1 MYAEQQEFISSLKT
15 MTPENIIQYAYELV
29 IREDILLSL
38 EENDLDAKQCKA
50 LLREKKPLDKLFIAW
65 EKHEGDHMNEIR
77 DCIENKA
84 DELVKLARV
93 RQTGTADRMAYY
105 SQSAINRARKMDL
118 LTYLQ
123 TYEPDELVKISG
135 NTYTTKTHD
144 SLKISNGMW
153 MWWSRGIGGRSAVDY
168 LMRVR
173 DMTFIEAVSQIAN
186 DESALRK
193 QYEKPKP
200 RTERNLILPTKAENN
215 DIAIEY
221 LKQRGINEKVISY
234 FIENDMLYQS
244 VPMNNIVF
252 VGYDE
257 NNIPK
262 YAGMRGTE
270 KYRYIGDAY
279 GSDKTF
285 PFRLVNKENTNI
297 HIFEG
302 AIDLLSYATLLYE
315 QGSDFKSQN
324 LVSLSGV
331 YKPTKNMN
339 NAQIPLALRTVL
351 KDNLQL
357 KTVYLH
363 LDNDSVGRKAA
374 EVISNL
380 LKDKYTVK
388 KHFVPVGK
396 DVNDYLCYSKNLPY
410 RTFEKEVACR

>member
-1 MYAEQQEFISSLKT
+1 
-15 MTPENIIQYAYELV
+15 
-29 IREDILLSL
+29 
-38 EENDLDAKQCKA
+38 
-50 LLREKKPLDKLFIAW
+50 
-65 EKHEGDHMNEIR
+65 
-77 DCIENKA
+77 
-84 DELVKLARV
+84 
-93 RQTGTADRMAYY
+93 MAYY
-105 SQSAINRARKMDL
+105 SQSAINRAKEMDL

-123 TYEPDELVKISG
+123 TFEPSELVRISS

-173 DMTFIEAVSQIAN
+173 KMTFIEAISQIAN
-186 DESALRK
+186 DESALKK
-193 QYEKPKP
+193 QYEKPKL
-200 RTERNLILPTKAENN
+200 RKERHLILPTKAENN

-221 LKQRGINEKVISY
+221 LQRRGISKDVILY
-234 FIENDMLYQS
+234 FIEQGMLYQS

-257 NNIPK
+257 NKKPK
-262 YAGMRGTE
+262 YAGMRGIE

-279 GSDKTF
+279 GSDKTY
-285 PFRLVNKENTNI
+285 PFRLINKHNTNI

-315 QGSDFKSQN
+315 QGSDFKNQN

-331 YKPTKNMN
+331 YKPAKNMN
-339 NAQIPLALRTVL
+339 NAKMPLSLKAVLNDNPQI
-351 KDNLQL
+351 

-363 LDNDSVGRKAA
+363 LDNDSAGRKAA
-374 EVISNL
+374 EIISNL
-380 LKDKYTVK
+380 LKDNYVVK
-388 KHFVPVGK
+388 KHFAPVGK

>member
-1 MYAEQQEFISSLKT
+1 MLYEFKRVLRIVYGT
-15 MTPENIIQYAYELV
+15 RT
-29 IREDILLSL
+29 
-38 EENDLDAKQCKA
+38 LDS
-50 LLREKKPLDKLFIAW
+50 F
-65 EKHEGDHMNEIR
+65 
-77 DCIENKA
+77 
-84 DELVKLARV
+84 
-93 RQTGTADRMAYY
+93 
-105 SQSAINRARKMDL
+105 
-118 LTYLQ
+118 
-123 TYEPDELVKISG
+123 KISYERW
-135 NTYTTKTHD
+135 T
-144 SLKISNGMW
+144 
-153 MWWSRGIGGRSAVDY
+153 WWSRGIGGRSAVDY

-200 RTERNLILPTKAENN
+200 RTERNLILPPKTENN
-215 DIAIEY
+215 EIAFEY
-221 LKQRGINEKVISY
+221 LKGRGINEDVIS
-234 FIENDMLYQS
+234 FFVENGMLYQS

-257 NNIPK
+257 NNKPK

-270 KYRYIGDAY
+270 KHRYIGDAY
-279 GSDKTF
+279 GSDKSF
-285 PFRLVNKENTNI
+285 PFRLVNKDNSNI

-339 NAQIPLALRTVL
+339 NAQIPLSLRTVL
-351 KDNLQL
+351 NDNPQL

-363 LDNDSVGRKAA
+363 LDNDSAGRKAA

>member
-1 MYAEQQEFISSLKT
+1 
-15 MTPENIIQYAYELV
+15 
-29 IREDILLSL
+29 
-38 EENDLDAKQCKA
+38 
-50 LLREKKPLDKLFIAW
+50 
-65 EKHEGDHMNEIR
+65 
-77 DCIENKA
+77 
-84 DELVKLARV
+84 
-93 RQTGTADRMAYY
+93 MAYY
-105 SQSAINRARKMDL
+105 SRSAINRAREMDL

-123 TYEPDELVKISG
+123 TYEPNELVRISG

-215 DIAIEY
+215 DILVEY
-221 LKQRGINEKVISY
+221 LKGRGINEDVISY
-234 FIENDMLYQS
+234 FIENDMIYQS

-257 NNIPK
+257 NNKPK
-262 YAGMRGTE
+262 YAGMRGTD

-285 PFRLVNKENTNI
+285 PFRLVNKDSTNI

-339 NAQIPLALRTVL
+339 NAQIPLSLQTVL
-351 KDNLQL
+351 KDNPQL

-363 LDNDSVGRKAA
+363 LDNDSAGRKAA

>member
-1 MYAEQQEFISSLKT
+1 
-15 MTPENIIQYAYELV
+15 
-29 IREDILLSL
+29 
-38 EENDLDAKQCKA
+38 
-50 LLREKKPLDKLFIAW
+50 
-65 EKHEGDHMNEIR
+65 
-77 DCIENKA
+77 
-84 DELVKLARV
+84 
-93 RQTGTADRMAYY
+93 MAYY
-105 SQSAINRARKMDL
+105 SQSAINRAREMDL

-123 TYEPDELVKISG
+123 TYEPDELVRISG

-200 RTERNLILPTKAENN
+200 RMERNLILPTKAENN
-215 DIAIEY
+215 DILVEY
-221 LKQRGINEKVISY
+221 LKGRGINEDVISY
-234 FIENDMLYQS
+234 FIENDMIYQS

-262 YAGMRGTE
+262 YAGMRGTD

-285 PFRLVNKENTNI
+285 PFRLVNKDNTNI

-339 NAQIPLALRTVL
+339 NTQIPLSLRTVL
-351 KDNLQL
+351 KDNPQL

-363 LDNDSVGRKAA
+363 LDNDFAGRKAA

-380 LKDKYTVK
+380 LRDKYTVK